1 MTSKRDSEKEL
12 KEAVA
17 LFAYLSFLAGLL
29 IFGGLMFTVYESGI
43 LDKPSNFHCQN
54 TSLLR

>member
-12 KEAVA
+12 KKAVA

-29 IFGGLMFTVYESGI
+29 IFGGLIVTVQESGI
-43 LDKPSNFHCQN
+43 LDKPSSFHCQN
-54 TSLLR
+54 ISLLR

>member
-12 KEAVA
+12 KKAVA

-29 IFGGLMFTVYESGI
+29 IFGGLMITVQESGI
-43 LDKPSNFHCQN
+43 LNKPSNFHCQN
-54 TSLLR
+54 ISLLR